1 MNGWRGSS
9 SNFCLHYSLF
19 EFMVM
24 IPTQYQPCDA
34 LTNLR
39 SRMNGDKVRKGV
51 DIPWLALTFVGLG
64 PLNISSY
71 LLNFPV

>member
-1 MNGWRGSS
+1 
-9 SNFCLHYSLF
+9 
-19 EFMVM
+19 MVM

-34 LTNLR
+34 LTDVR
-39 SRMNGDKVRKGV
+39 SRMTGDKVTKGV
-51 DIPWLALTFVGLG
+51 DISWPAFTFLGLG

>member
-1 MNGWRGSS
+1 MNGWRSSS

-34 LTNLR
+34 LTDVR
-39 SRMNGDKVRKGV
+39 SRMTGDKVTKGV
-51 DIPWLALTFVGLG
+51 DISWPAFTFLGLG
-64 PLNISSY
+64 PLNISSF
-71 LLNFPV
+71 LLNFLV

>member
-1 MNGWRGSS
+1 
-9 SNFCLHYSLF
+9 
-19 EFMVM
+19 MVM

-34 LTNLR
+34 LTNVR

-64 PLNISSY
+64 PLNISRY